1 MWIHSTDWYS
11 KTSMGETSH
20 EKMILKEFP
29 QLSIQYIQYHMAKIT
44 NQSSDIMAS
53 IHLDCT
59 FTKLFS
65 LVTSKTKI
73 TPSAFL

>member
-1 MWIHSTDWYS
+1 
-11 KTSMGETSH
+11 MGETSH

-29 QLSIQYIQYHMAKIT
+29 QLSIQYSTLYIQYHMAKIT